1 MADLVLTSVPLT
13 DAEKTTKRARTTF
26 AQRLADELEDI
37 LKMEFESLQ
46 KQDLARFEQ
55 VQSRKTDLLAE
66 LAGLCPPSETLQT
79 DPDWQGLRVA
89 MTQCRDMHRRN
100 AMLIERKLEA
110 IRGTLQSLQ
119 ACVTTSNVEVYDR
132 LGRVSRFTR
141 GRGYQEA

>member
-1 MADLVLTSVPLT
+1 MDESVPLT
-13 DAEKTTKRARTTF
+13 EAEMAAKRGRTVL
-26 AQRLADELEDI
+26 AQRLADELEEI
-37 LKMEFESLQ
+37 LEMEFESLQ
-46 KQDLARFEQ
+46 KQDLERFEQ
-55 VQSRKTDLLAE
+55 LQGRKTDLLAE
-66 LAGLCPPSETLQT
+66 LAGLCPASDVLQS
-79 DPDWQGLRVA
+79 DPEWQGLLLA

-119 ACVTTSNVEVYDR
+119 ASVATSSVEVYDR